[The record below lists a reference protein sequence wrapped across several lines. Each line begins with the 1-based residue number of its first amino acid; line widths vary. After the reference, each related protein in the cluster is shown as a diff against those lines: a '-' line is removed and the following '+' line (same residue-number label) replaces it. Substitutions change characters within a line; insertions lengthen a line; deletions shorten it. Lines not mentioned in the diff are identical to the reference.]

1 MAKQE
6 CITLFPEVETVT
18 RKMSDEQFGILI
30 RAVIAYRMRGELYSG
45 EDIAVDIAF
54 QFLANQQDR
63 AAAAKADKSKAAN
76 AKWAKQAGKE
86 NMQTDADTMQ
96 SDAGIMQRYA
106 HDMQND
112 ADTMQIDAPILS
124 NPIQSYPIQSKES
137 KADEP
142 PAPTKAA
149 RKSYGEFGWVKL
161 TDEEYGR
168 LLNDL
173 GEAEV
178 KRCIA
183 YIDESAQST
192 RNKNKWRDWNLVVRR
207 CAKDG
212 WGLDN
217 HTRYSRQKVPMG
229 ATGVL
234 GEAELEAIQRVLK
247 EG

>member
-18 RKMSDEQFGILI
+18 RKMSNEQFGILI
-30 RAVIAYRMRGELYSG
+30 RAVIAYRMRGEVYSG

-63 AAAAKADKSKAAN
+63 AEAVKAARSKSASARWDMQTDASTMQSDAN
-76 AKWAKQAGKE
+76 GCKA
-86 NMQTDADTMQ
+86 MQTDADAMQ
-96 SDAGIMQRYA
+96 S
-106 HDMQND
+106 
-112 ADTMQIDAPILS
+112 DAPILS
-124 NPIQSYPIQSKES
+124 NPILSSPIQSYPIQSKES

-142 PAPTKAA
+142 PAPAKAA
-149 RKSYGEFGWVKL
+149 RKSYGEFGWAKL
-161 TDEEYGR
+161 TDEDYRR